1 MFSWFSA
8 IQPLKTFHFGG
19 DEVAATAWLQ
29 SPLCDGTNKTDL
41 KLNFT
46 QRVTQDIASMGLA
59 VGAWEDGVMDEHN
72 NAYDINTLTD
82 DVTVYAWSNIWEW
95 GHGDRAYRLANAG
108 YKVDG
113 YTLHDDVIKWN
124 HFPRYWPLVRGIH
137 RSPVNSLHK
146 GLWRGAL
153 MFSLIWVW
161 INDCV
166 NKREAGD
173 LRRYRAHYDVNVMN
187 THMSTERLY

>member
-124 HFPRYWPLVRGIH
+124 HFPRYCGHLCGEFTGPRGIPLTKA
-137 RSPVNSLHK
+137 SDAE
-146 GLWRGAL
+146 LWCFLWSG
-153 MFSLIWVW
+153 S
-161 INDCV
+161 
-166 NKREAGD
+166 E
-173 LRRYRAHYDVNVMN
+173 
-187 THMSTERLY
+187 